1 MIDIYKKKIEMK
13 FGLLKS
19 KIEKNLLE
27 SYSKGEFKTEMKYF
41 KKLVLENKNIG
52 KLFYLYDELNSN
64 KGMNS
69 GIVNDYINECIT
81 IYENTINKVK
91 KSQFEV
97 LDYWVGDIQSENL
110 YESID
115 NLFSTDVL
123 NIENKITSRKFISE
137 SLIKQPKQT
146 KEPIQLPISSMVNL
160 ANKTINNYIENLNES
175 DKQELIKFLSMDES
189 NMEKDYHV
197 VKEDVLNKLKTINEN
212 SDIETSTKIQETI
225 SKIQSEKFDKLS
237 YFRLKG
243 LRDSI

>member
-1 MIDIYKKKIEMK
+1 M
-13 FGLLKS
+13 
-19 KIEKNLLE
+19 
-27 SYSKGEFKTEMKYF
+27 
-41 KKLVLENKNIG
+41 
-52 KLFYLYDELNSN
+52 
-64 KGMNS
+64 
-69 GIVNDYINECIT
+69 
-81 IYENTINKVK
+81 
-91 KSQFEV
+91 
-97 LDYWVGDIQSENL
+97 DYWVGDTQSENL

-115 NLFSTDVL
+115 NLFSTEVL

-137 SLIKQPKQT
+137 SLIKQPKST
-146 KEPIQLPISSMVNL
+146 KEPIQLPINTMVNL

-197 VKEDVLNKLKTINEN
+197 VKEDVLKKLKTINEN